1 MTHRLTA
8 RAAVLLLALTAGSTW
23 ADEPLRSGPKAGDE
37 IPGSF
42 NPLNV
47 TGPDAGQKRCLV

>member
-1 MTHRLTA
+1 MTYRIPRTA
-8 RAAVLLLALTAGSTW
+8 LLAVVLLLGDSR
-23 ADEPLRSGPKAGDE
+23 ADEPLRSGPQVGAE

-47 TGPDAGQKRCLV
+47 TGEDAGQKRCLV

>member
-1 MTHRLTA
+1 MTYRSPRTA
-8 RAAVLLLALTAGSTW
+8 LLAVVLLLGDSR
-23 ADEPLRSGPKAGDE
+23 ADEPLRSGPQVGAE

-47 TGPDAGQKRCLV
+47 TGEDAGQKRCLV